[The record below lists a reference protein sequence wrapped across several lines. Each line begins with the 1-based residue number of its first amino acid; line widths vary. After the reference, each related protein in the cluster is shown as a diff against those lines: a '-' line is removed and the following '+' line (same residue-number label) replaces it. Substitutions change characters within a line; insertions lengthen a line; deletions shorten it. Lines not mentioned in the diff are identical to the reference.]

1 MSPLTVLLWL
11 LCAFICTV
19 FIAVPVL
26 IVYMNKQRKKA
37 IEEFN
42 ANRIAMGLKPHNI
55 RLGDN
60 TMTMMPSER
69 TQKAFSK
76 AFTKGPS

>member
-11 LCAFICTV
+11 LCAFICVV
-19 FIAVPVL
+19 FIAVPIL

-42 ANRIAMGLKPHNI
+42 THRKQMGLKPHNI

-60 TMTMMPSER
+60 TMTIMASEQ
-69 TQKAFSK
+69 TQK
-76 AFTKGPS
+76 AFTKGPSQGV

>member
-11 LCAFICTV
+11 LCAFICVV

-37 IEEFN
+37 IEDFN
-42 ANRIAMGLKPHNI
+42 AHRKQMGLKPI
-55 RLGDN
+55 G
-60 TMTMMPSER
+60 EG
-69 TQKAFSK
+69 
-76 AFTKGPS
+76 FTKGPSHTR